1 MPTMTKLCTWNNLYP
16 WEISP
21 ADGICQ
27 YLGEF
32 AGEHDVDSLASDL
45 ADALNGELEPHGIV
59 FVGAEF
65 LIPAARMWDEGWEP
79 EEIIREA
86 VDSVW
91 VYEDSEATWG
101 RD

>member
-1 MPTMTKLCTWNNLYP
+1 
-16 WEISP
+16 
-21 ADGICQ
+21 
-27 YLGEF
+27 
-32 AGEHDVDSLASDL
+32 
-45 ADALNGELEPHGIV
+45 
-59 FVGAEF
+59 
-65 LIPAARMWDEGWEP
+65 MWDEGWEP